1 MTLERIVEELESVV
15 DWFHFGLYLRVP
27 DYALNRIGADYKDTN
42 RCKTQV
48 LMEWMN
54 MQKGS
59 WSHIVQAL
67 IGIKMKTLATE
78 IAEKY
83 GI

>member
-1 MTLERIVEELESVV
+1 MTLQQAVEELDSVV
-15 DWFHFGLYLRVP
+15 DWFHFGIYLGVP
-27 DYALNRIGADYKDTN
+27 TSVLNNIRADHQN
-42 RCKTQV
+42 ANMCKTQV
-48 LMEWMN
+48 LMEWMK
-54 MQKGS
+54 MQEGS

-67 IGIKMKTLATE
+67 IGIKMKTLAME